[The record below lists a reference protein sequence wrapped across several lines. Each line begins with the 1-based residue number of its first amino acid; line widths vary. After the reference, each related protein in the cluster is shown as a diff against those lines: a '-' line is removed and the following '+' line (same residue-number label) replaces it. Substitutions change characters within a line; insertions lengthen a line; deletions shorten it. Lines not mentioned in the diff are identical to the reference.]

1 MYLDFY
7 LLKKEPFH
15 VTPDPDFLFLSPSHK
30 AALRALVYGVEERQ
44 GFVAL
49 LGEVGLGKTTI
60 LRSYLERVDQSQ
72 LKTIYLIH
80 SKLSFRELLH
90 MLCQECG
97 LEGTTENVAETITRL
112 HHVLVGEYQQGRNV
126 ALLVDEAQ
134 HMPLETLEQLLLLS
148 NLETSTQKLLQIVL
162 VGQPEFEAKLNAQ
175 ALRQLKQRLVI
186 RATIV
191 PLTAEESRDYIL
203 YRLAKVRLADN
214 PIFTPRALKAIVTQA
229 QGIPRVL
236 NILCTNALILGF
248 VKGQPRI
255 SVKIAQEAIAEY
267 TGKKPRQGWRP
278 WVAVAGAL
286 ALLQEVIAEYTGK
299 KPRQGWRPWVA
310 VAGALAL
317 LAVWHWGSPYALSLF
332 AKLHLPRA
340 TLSGTLPETPA
351 GGRDSGPLGSA
362 STPFLPLEAAFPPPE
377 PSAFPQMAP
386 VDVRI
391 IQKGDRIAQVAREVY
406 GVSNPAVFAWI
417 KQNNPHLQNV
427 NRLKVG
433 MQLTFPPL
441 PSGVR

>member
-15 VTPDPDFLFLSPSHK
+15 VTPDPEFLFLSPSHK

-72 LKTIYLIH
+72 LKPIH
-80 SKLSFRELLH
+80 LLYPNLSFRELLH
-90 MLCQECG
+90 TLCQECG
-97 LEGTTENVAETITRL
+97 LEGTTENIAETITRL
-112 HHVLVGEYQQGRNV
+112 HHVLIGEYQQGRNV

-214 PIFTPRALKAIVTQA
+214 PIFTRGALQAIITQA

-236 NILCTNALILGF
+236 NILCTNALIQGF
-248 VKGQPRI
+248 VNGQPRI
-255 SVKIAQEAIAEY
+255 SVKIA
-267 TGKKPRQGWRP
+267 
-278 WVAVAGAL
+278 
-286 ALLQEVIAEYTGK
+286 QEVIAEYTGK

-317 LAVWHWGSPYALSLF
+317 LAVWHWGSPYAHSLF

-340 TLSGTLPETPA
+340 TPSGTLPETPA

-362 STPFLPLEAAFPPPE
+362 STPFLPLEPAKEAAFPPPE

-391 IQKGDRIAQVAREVY
+391 IQKGDRIAEVAREVY

-441 PSGVR
+441 PREVR

>member
-15 VTPDPDFLFLSPSHK
+15 VTPDPEFLFLSPSHK

-72 LKTIYLIH
+72 LKSIH
-80 SKLSFRELLH
+80 LLHANLSFRELLH
-90 MLCQECG
+90 TLCQECG
-97 LEGTTENVAETITRL
+97 LEGTTENIAETITRL
-112 HHVLVGEYQQGRNV
+112 HHVLIGEYQQGRNV

-162 VGQPEFEAKLNAQ
+162 VGPPELEAKLNAQ

-203 YRLAKVRLADN
+203 YRLAKVRLVDD
-214 PIFTPRALKAIVTQA
+214 PIFTRGALQAIITQA

-236 NILCTNALILGF
+236 NILCTNALIQGF
-248 VKGQPRI
+248 INGQPRI
-255 SVKIAQEAIAEY
+255 SVKIA
-267 TGKKPRQGWRP
+267 
-278 WVAVAGAL
+278 
-286 ALLQEVIAEYTGK
+286 QEVIAEYTGK

-310 VAGALAL
+310 VAGVLAL
-317 LAVWHWGSPYALSLF
+317 LAVWHWGSPYAPSLF
-332 AKLHLPRA
+332 AKIHLPWA
-340 TLSGTLPETPA
+340 TPSGTLPETPA

-362 STPFLPLEAAFPPPE
+362 STPFLPLEPAKEAAFPPPE

-391 IQKGDRIAQVAREVY
+391 IQKGDQIAQVAREVY

-441 PSGVR
+441 PRGVR

>member
-15 VTPDPDFLFLSPSHK
+15 VTPDPEFLFLSPSHK
-30 AALRALVYGVEERQ
+30 AALRALAYGVEERQ

-60 LRSYLERVDQSQ
+60 LRSYLERTDQSQ
-72 LKTIYLIH
+72 IKPIHLIH
-80 SKLSFRELLH
+80 PNLSFRELLH
-90 MLCQECG
+90 TLCQECG
-97 LEGTTENVAETITRL
+97 LAGTTENIAETITRL
-112 HHVLVGEYQQGRNV
+112 HHVLIEEYQQGRNV

-134 HMPLETLEQLLLLS
+134 HMPLETLEQLQMLS

-186 RATIV
+186 RATIA
-191 PLTAEESRDYIL
+191 PLTAEESRDYIV
-203 YRLAKVRLADN
+203 YRLAKVRLMDN
-214 PIFTPRALKAIVTQA
+214 PIFTRGALQAIITQA

-236 NILCTNALILGF
+236 NTLCTNALIQGF
-248 VKGQPRI
+248 VNGQPRI
-255 SVKIAQEAIAEY
+255 SVKIA
-267 TGKKPRQGWRP
+267 
-278 WVAVAGAL
+278 
-286 ALLQEVIAEYTGK
+286 QEVIAEYTGK

-310 VAGALAL
+310 VAVAGALAL
-317 LAVWHWGSPYALSLF
+317 LAVWHWGSPYAPSLF

-340 TLSGTLPETPA
+340 TPSGTLPETPA
-351 GGRDSGPLGSA
+351 EGRDSGPLGSA
-362 STPFLPLEAAFPPPE
+362 STPFLPLEPAKEA
-377 PSAFPQMAP
+377 AFPQMAP

-391 IQKGDRIAQVAREVY
+391 IQKGDQLAQVAREVY

>member
-15 VTPDPDFLFLSPSHK
+15 VTPDPEFLFLSPSHK
-30 AALRALVYGVEERQ
+30 AALRTLVYGVEERQ

-72 LKTIYLIH
+72 LKPIH
-80 SKLSFRELLH
+80 LLHPKLSFRELLH

-97 LEGTTENVAETITRL
+97 LEGTTENIGETITRL
-112 HHVLVGEYQQGRNV
+112 HHVLIGEYQQGRNV

-162 VGQPEFEAKLNAQ
+162 VGQPEFEAKFNAQ

-214 PIFTPRALKAIVTQA
+214 PIFTRGALQAIITQA

-236 NILCTNALILGF
+236 NILCTNALIQGF
-248 VKGQPRI
+248 VNGQRRI
-255 SVKIAQEAIAEY
+255 SVKIA
-267 TGKKPRQGWRP
+267 
-278 WVAVAGAL
+278 
-286 ALLQEVIAEYTGK
+286 QEVIAEYTGK

-317 LAVWHWGSPYALSLF
+317 LVVWHWGSPYAHSLF

-340 TLSGTLPETPA
+340 TPSGTLPETPA

-362 STPFLPLEAAFPPPE
+362 STPFLPLEPAKEAAFPPPE

-391 IQKGDRIAQVAREVY
+391 IQKGDQIAQVAREVY

>member
-15 VTPDPDFLFLSPSHK
+15 VTPDPEFLFLSPSHK

-49 LGEVGLGKTTI
+49 LGEVGLGKTTL

-72 LKTIYLIH
+72 IKTIHLLH
-80 SKLSFRELLH
+80 PNLSFRELLH
-90 MLCQECG
+90 TLCQECG
-97 LEGTTENVAETITRL
+97 LEGTTENIAETITRL
-112 HHVLVGEYQQGRNV
+112 HHVLIGEYQQGRNV

-134 HMPLETLEQLLLLS
+134 QMPLETLELLLLLS

-203 YRLAKVRLADN
+203 YRLAKVRLVDN
-214 PIFTPRALKAIVTQA
+214 PIFTRGALQAIITQA

-236 NILCTNALILGF
+236 NILCTNALIQGF
-248 VKGQPRI
+248 VNGQPRI
-255 SVKIAQEAIAEY
+255 SMKIA
-267 TGKKPRQGWRP
+267 
-278 WVAVAGAL
+278 
-286 ALLQEVIAEYTGK
+286 QEVIAEYTGK
-299 KPRQGWRPWVA
+299 KPRQRWRPWVA

-317 LAVWHWGSPYALSLF
+317 LAVWHWGSPYAHSLF

-340 TLSGTLPETPA
+340 TPSGTLPETPA

-362 STPFLPLEAAFPPPE
+362 STPFLPLEPAKEAAFPPPE

-391 IQKGDRIAQVAREVY
+391 IQKGDQIAQVAREVY

-441 PSGVR
+441 PREVR

>member
-97 LEGTTENVAETITRL
+97 LEGTTENIGETITRL
-112 HHVLVGEYQQGRNV
+112 HHVLIGEYQQGRNV

-203 YRLAKVRLADN
+203 YRLAKVRLVDN
-214 PIFTPRALKAIVTQA
+214 PIFTRGALQAIITQA

-255 SVKIAQEAIAEY
+255 SVKIAQEA
-267 TGKKPRQGWRP
+267 
-278 WVAVAGAL
+278 
-286 ALLQEVIAEYTGK
+286 IAEYTGK

-362 STPFLPLEAAFPPPE
+362 STPFLPLEPAKEAAFPPPE

>member
-1 MYLDFY
+1 
-7 LLKKEPFH
+7 
-15 VTPDPDFLFLSPSHK
+15 
-30 AALRALVYGVEERQ
+30 
-44 GFVAL
+44 
-49 LGEVGLGKTTI
+49 
-60 LRSYLERVDQSQ
+60 
-72 LKTIYLIH
+72 
-80 SKLSFRELLH
+80 
-90 MLCQECG
+90 
-97 LEGTTENVAETITRL
+97 
-112 HHVLVGEYQQGRNV
+112 
-126 ALLVDEAQ
+126 
-134 HMPLETLEQLLLLS
+134 
-148 NLETSTQKLLQIVL
+148 
-162 VGQPEFEAKLNAQ
+162 
-175 ALRQLKQRLVI
+175 
-186 RATIV
+186 
-191 PLTAEESRDYIL
+191 
-203 YRLAKVRLADN
+203 
-214 PIFTPRALKAIVTQA
+214 
-229 QGIPRVL
+229 
-236 NILCTNALILGF
+236 
-248 VKGQPRI
+248 
-255 SVKIAQEAIAEY
+255 
-267 TGKKPRQGWRP
+267 
-278 WVAVAGAL
+278 
-286 ALLQEVIAEYTGK
+286 VIAEYTGK

-362 STPFLPLEAAFPPPE
+362 STPFLPLEPAKEAAFPPPE

-406 GVSNPAVFAWI
+406 GVSNPTVFAWI

>member
-1 MYLDFY
+1 M
-7 LLKKEPFH
+7 
-15 VTPDPDFLFLSPSHK
+15 SPSHK
-30 AALRALVYGVEERQ
+30 AALRALAYGVEERQ

-72 LKTIYLIH
+72 LKTIHLIH
-80 SKLSFRELLH
+80 PNLSFRELLH
-90 MLCQECG
+90 TLCQECG
-97 LEGTTENVAETITRL
+97 LEGTTENIAETITGL
-112 HHVLVGEYQQGRNV
+112 HHVLIGEYQQGRNV

-214 PIFTPRALKAIVTQA
+214 PIFTRGALQAIITQA

-236 NILCTNALILGF
+236 NTLCTNALIQGF
-248 VKGQPRI
+248 VNGQPRI
-255 SVKIAQEAIAEY
+255 SVKIAQE
-267 TGKKPRQGWRP
+267 
-278 WVAVAGAL
+278 
-286 ALLQEVIAEYTGK
+286 VIAEYTGK
-299 KPRQGWRPWVA
+299 SPGRGGAHGWLWLWRGRSRSWRYGT
-310 VAGALAL
+310 GAPPTPT
-317 LAVWHWGSPYALSLF
+317 VF
-332 AKLHLPRA
+332 AKLH
-340 TLSGTLPETPA
+340 PA
-351 GGRDSGPLGSA
+351 PGHAVWYAPGDPSGGRDSGPLGSA
-362 STPFLPLEAAFPPPE
+362 STPFLPLEPAKEA
-377 PSAFPQMAP
+377 AFPQMAP

-391 IQKGDRIAQVAREVY
+391 IQKGDQLAQVAREVY

>member
-15 VTPDPDFLFLSPSHK
+15 VTPDPEFLFLSPSHK

-72 LKTIYLIH
+72 IKPIHLIH
-80 SKLSFRELLH
+80 PNLSFRELLH
-90 MLCQECG
+90 TLCQECG
-97 LEGTTENVAETITRL
+97 LEGTTENIAETITRL
-112 HHVLVGEYQQGRNV
+112 HHVLIGEYQQGRNV

-134 HMPLETLEQLLLLS
+134 HMPIETLEQLLLLS

-214 PIFTPRALKAIVTQA
+214 PIFTRGALQAIITQA

-236 NILCTNALILGF
+236 NILCTNALIQGF
-248 VKGQPRI
+248 VNGQPRI
-255 SVKIAQEAIAEY
+255 SVKIA
-267 TGKKPRQGWRP
+267 
-278 WVAVAGAL
+278 
-286 ALLQEVIAEYTGK
+286 QEVIAEYTGK

-317 LAVWHWGSPYALSLF
+317 LAVWHWGSPYAHSLF

-340 TLSGTLPETPA
+340 TPSGTLPETPA

-362 STPFLPLEAAFPPPE
+362 STPFLPLEPAKEAAFPPPE

-391 IQKGDRIAQVAREVY
+391 IQKGDRIAEVAREVY

-441 PSGVR
+441 PREVR

>member
-15 VTPDPDFLFLSPSHK
+15 VTPDPEFLFLSPSHK
-30 AALRALVYGVEERQ
+30 AALRALAYGVEERQ

-72 LKTIYLIH
+72 LKPIH
-80 SKLSFRELLH
+80 LLHPNLSFRELLH
-90 MLCQECG
+90 TLCQECG
-97 LEGTTENVAETITRL
+97 LEGTTENIAETITRL
-112 HHVLVGEYQQGRNV
+112 HHVLIGEYQQGRNV

-203 YRLAKVRLADN
+203 YRLAKVRLVDN
-214 PIFTPRALKAIVTQA
+214 PIFTRGALQAIITQA

-236 NILCTNALILGF
+236 NILCTNALIQGF
-248 VKGQPRI
+248 VNGQPRI
-255 SVKIAQEAIAEY
+255 SVKIA
-267 TGKKPRQGWRP
+267 
-278 WVAVAGAL
+278 
-286 ALLQEVIAEYTGK
+286 QEVIAEYTGK

-310 VAGALAL
+310 VAVAGALAL
-317 LAVWHWGSPYALSLF
+317 LAVWHWGSPYAPSLF

-340 TLSGTLPETPA
+340 TPSGTLPETPA
-351 GGRDSGPLGSA
+351 EGRDRGPLGSA
-362 STPFLPLEAAFPPPE
+362 STPFLPLEPAKEAAFPPPE

-391 IQKGDRIAQVAREVY
+391 IQKGDQLAQVAREVY

>member
-15 VTPDPDFLFLSPSHK
+15 VTPDPEFLFLSPSHK

-72 LKTIYLIH
+72 LKPIYLIH
-80 SKLSFRELLH
+80 PKLSFLELLH
-90 MLCQECG
+90 TLCQECG
-97 LEGTTENVAETITRL
+97 LEGTTENIAETITRL
-112 HHVLVGEYQQGRNV
+112 HHVLIGEYQQGRNV

-191 PLTAEESRDYIL
+191 PLTAEESRDYIV

-214 PIFTPRALKAIVTQA
+214 PIFTRGALQAIITQA

-236 NILCTNALILGF
+236 NTLCTNALIQGF
-248 VKGQPRI
+248 VNGQPRI
-255 SVKIAQEAIAEY
+255 SVKIA
-267 TGKKPRQGWRP
+267 
-278 WVAVAGAL
+278 
-286 ALLQEVIAEYTGK
+286 QEVIAEYTGK

-317 LAVWHWGSPYALSLF
+317 LAVWHWGSPYAPSLF

-340 TLSGTLPETPA
+340 TPSGTLPETPA

-362 STPFLPLEAAFPPPE
+362 STPLLPLEPAKEAAFPPPE

-386 VDVRI
+386 VGVRI
-391 IQKGDRIAQVAREVY
+391 IQKGDQMAQVAREVY

-427 NRLKVG
+427 NRLKIG

-441 PSGVR
+441 PRGVR

>member
-7 LLKKEPFH
+7 LLKKVPFH
-15 VTPDPDFLFLSPSHK
+15 ITPDPEFLFLSPSHK

-72 LKTIYLIH
+72 LKPIH
-80 SKLSFRELLH
+80 LLHANLSFRELLH
-90 MLCQECG
+90 TLCQECG
-97 LEGTTENVAETITRL
+97 LEGTTENIAETITRL
-112 HHVLVGEYQQGRNV
+112 HHVLIKEYQQGRNV

-134 HMPLETLEQLLLLS
+134 HMPLETLEQLQMLS

-186 RATIV
+186 RATIA

-203 YRLAKVRLADN
+203 YRLAKVRPVGD
-214 PIFTPRALKAIVTQA
+214 PIFTRGALQAIITQA

-236 NILCTNALILGF
+236 NILCTHALIQGF
-248 VKGQPRI
+248 VYGQRRI
-255 SVKIAQEAIAEY
+255 SVKIA
-267 TGKKPRQGWRP
+267 
-278 WVAVAGAL
+278 
-286 ALLQEVIAEYTGK
+286 QEVIAEYTGK

-317 LAVWHWGSPYALSLF
+317 LAVWHWGSPYADSLF
-332 AKLHLPRA
+332 AKIHLPWA
-340 TLSGTLPETPA
+340 TPSGTLPLLPRGEPLPETPA

-362 STPFLPLEAAFPPPE
+362 STPLLPLEPAKEAAFPPPE

-386 VDVRI
+386 VGVRI
-391 IQKGDRIAQVAREVY
+391 IQKGDQIAQVAREVY

-427 NRLKVG
+427 NRLKIG

-441 PSGVR
+441 PRGVR

>member
-15 VTPDPDFLFLSPSHK
+15 ITPDPEFLFLSPSHK
-30 AALRALVYGVEERQ
+30 AALTALVYGVEERQ

-49 LGEVGLGKTTI
+49 LGEMGLGKTTI

-72 LKTIYLIH
+72 LKPIH
-80 SKLSFRELLH
+80 LLHPNLSFRELLYT
-90 MLCQECG
+90 LCQECG
-97 LEGTTENVAETITRL
+97 LEGTTETIAETITRL
-112 HHVLVGEYQQGRNV
+112 HHVLIGEYQQGRNV

-203 YRLAKVRLADN
+203 YRLAKVRLVDN
-214 PIFTPRALKAIVTQA
+214 PIFTRGALQAIITQA

-236 NILCTNALILGF
+236 NILCTNALIQGF
-248 VKGQPRI
+248 VNGQPRI
-255 SVKIAQEAIAEY
+255 SVKIA
-267 TGKKPRQGWRP
+267 
-278 WVAVAGAL
+278 
-286 ALLQEVIAEYTGK
+286 QEVIAEYTGK
-299 KPRQGWRPWVA
+299 KPRQRWRPWVA

-317 LAVWHWGSPYALSLF
+317 LAVGHWGSPYAHSLF

-340 TLSGTLPETPA
+340 TPSGTLPETPA

-362 STPFLPLEAAFPPPE
+362 STPFLPLEPAKEAAFPPPE

-391 IQKGDRIAQVAREVY
+391 IQKGDQIAQVAREVY

-441 PSGVR
+441 PKGVR

>member
-15 VTPDPDFLFLSPSHK
+15 VTPDPEFLFLSPSHK

-72 LKTIYLIH
+72 LKPIHLIH
-80 SKLSFRELLH
+80 PNLSFRELLH
-90 MLCQECG
+90 TLCQECG
-97 LEGTTENVAETITRL
+97 LEGTTENIAETITRL
-112 HHVLVGEYQQGRNV
+112 HHVLIGEYQQGRNV

-214 PIFTPRALKAIVTQA
+214 PIFTRGALQAIITQA

-236 NILCTNALILGF
+236 NILCTNALIQGF
-248 VKGQPRI
+248 VNGQPRI
-255 SVKIAQEAIAEY
+255 SVKIA
-267 TGKKPRQGWRP
+267 
-278 WVAVAGAL
+278 
-286 ALLQEVIAEYTGK
+286 QEVIAEYTGK

-317 LAVWHWGSPYALSLF
+317 LAVWHWGSPYAHSLF

-340 TLSGTLPETPA
+340 TPSGTLPETPA

-362 STPFLPLEAAFPPPE
+362 STPFLPLEPAKEAAFPPPE

-391 IQKGDRIAQVAREVY
+391 IQKGDRIAEVAREVY

-441 PSGVR
+441 PREVR

>member
-15 VTPDPDFLFLSPSHK
+15 VTPDPEFLFLSPSHK

-60 LRSYLERVDQSQ
+60 LRSYLEQVDQSQ
-72 LKTIYLIH
+72 LKPIHLIH

-90 MLCQECG
+90 TLCQECG
-97 LEGTTENVAETITRL
+97 LEGTTENIAETITRL
-112 HHVLVGEYQQGRNV
+112 HHVLIGEYQQGRNV
-126 ALLVDEAQ
+126 TLLVDEAQ
-134 HMPLETLEQLLLLS
+134 HMPIETLEQLLLLS

-214 PIFTPRALKAIVTQA
+214 PIFTRGALQAIITQA

-236 NILCTNALILGF
+236 NILCTNALIQGF
-248 VKGQPRI
+248 VNGQPRI
-255 SVKIAQEAIAEY
+255 SVKIA
-267 TGKKPRQGWRP
+267 
-278 WVAVAGAL
+278 
-286 ALLQEVIAEYTGK
+286 QEVIAEYTGK

-362 STPFLPLEAAFPPPE
+362 STPFLPLEPAKEAAFPPPE

-406 GVSNPAVFAWI
+406 GVSNPTVFAWI

>member
-15 VTPDPDFLFLSPSHK
+15 VTPDPEFLFLSPSHK

-72 LKTIYLIH
+72 LKPIHLIH
-80 SKLSFRELLH
+80 PNLSFRELLH
-90 MLCQECG
+90 TLCQECG
-97 LEGTTENVAETITRL
+97 LEGTTENIAETITRL
-112 HHVLVGEYQQGRNV
+112 HHVLIGEYQQGRNV

-191 PLTAEESRDYIL
+191 PLTAEESRDYIR

-214 PIFTPRALKAIVTQA
+214 PIFTRGALQAIITQA

-236 NILCTNALILGF
+236 NILCTNALIQGF
-248 VKGQPRI
+248 VNGQPRI
-255 SVKIAQEAIAEY
+255 SVKIA
-267 TGKKPRQGWRP
+267 
-278 WVAVAGAL
+278 
-286 ALLQEVIAEYTGK
+286 QEVIAEYTGK
-299 KPRQGWRPWVA
+299 KPRQRWRPWVA

-317 LAVWHWGSPYALSLF
+317 LAVWHWGSPYAHGLF

-340 TLSGTLPETPA
+340 TPSGTLPETPA
-351 GGRDSGPLGSA
+351 GGQDSGPLGSA
-362 STPFLPLEAAFPPPE
+362 STPFLPLEPAKEAVFPPPE

-391 IQKGDRIAQVAREVY
+391 IQKGDQIAQMAREVY

-441 PSGVR
+441 PREVR

>member
-15 VTPDPDFLFLSPSHK
+15 VTPDPEFLFLSPSHK
-30 AALRALVYGVEERQ
+30 AALRTLVYGVEERQ

-72 LKTIYLIH
+72 LKPIHLIH
-80 SKLSFRELLH
+80 PKLSFLELLH
-90 MLCQECG
+90 TLCQECG
-97 LEGTTENVAETITRL
+97 LEGTTENIAETITGL
-112 HHVLVGEYQQGRNV
+112 HHVLTGEYQQGRNV

-214 PIFTPRALKAIVTQA
+214 PIFTRGALQAIITQA

-236 NILCTNALILGF
+236 NTLCTNALIQGF
-248 VKGQPRI
+248 VNGQPRI
-255 SVKIAQEAIAEY
+255 SVKIA
-267 TGKKPRQGWRP
+267 
-278 WVAVAGAL
+278 
-286 ALLQEVIAEYTGK
+286 QEVIAEYTGK

-310 VAGALAL
+310 VAVAGALAL
-317 LAVWHWGSPYALSLF
+317 LAVWHWGSPYAHSLF

-340 TLSGTLPETPA
+340 APSGTLPETPA
-351 GGRDSGPLGSA
+351 EGRNSGPLGSA
-362 STPFLPLEAAFPPPE
+362 STPFLPLEPAKEAAFPPPE
-377 PSAFPQMAP
+377 PSAFPQMAS

-391 IQKGDRIAQVAREVY
+391 IQKGDQLAQVAREVY

>member
-15 VTPDPDFLFLSPSHK
+15 VTPDPEFLFLSPSHK

-72 LKTIYLIH
+72 LKPIHLIH
-80 SKLSFRELLH
+80 PNLSFRELLH
-90 MLCQECG
+90 TLCQECG
-97 LEGTTENVAETITRL
+97 LEGTTENIAETITRL
-112 HHVLVGEYQQGRNV
+112 HHVLIGEYQQGRNV

-134 HMPLETLEQLLLLS
+134 HMPLETLEQLQMLS

-214 PIFTPRALKAIVTQA
+214 PIFTRGALQAIITQA

-236 NILCTNALILGF
+236 NILCTNALIQGF
-248 VKGQPRI
+248 VYGRRRI
-255 SVKIAQEAIAEY
+255 SAKIA
-267 TGKKPRQGWRP
+267 
-278 WVAVAGAL
+278 
-286 ALLQEVIAEYTGK
+286 QEVIAEYTGK

-362 STPFLPLEAAFPPPE
+362 STPFLPLEPAKEAAFPPPE

>member
-15 VTPDPDFLFLSPSHK
+15 VTPDPEFLFLSPSHK

-72 LKTIYLIH
+72 LKPIHLIH
-80 SKLSFRELLH
+80 PNLSFRELLH
-90 MLCQECG
+90 TLCQECG
-97 LEGTTENVAETITRL
+97 LEGTTENIAETITRL
-112 HHVLVGEYQQGRNV
+112 HHVLIGEYQQGRNV

-214 PIFTPRALKAIVTQA
+214 PIFTRGALQAIITQA

-236 NILCTNALILGF
+236 NTLCTNALIQGF
-248 VKGQPRI
+248 VNGQPRI
-255 SVKIAQEAIAEY
+255 SVKIA
-267 TGKKPRQGWRP
+267 
-278 WVAVAGAL
+278 
-286 ALLQEVIAEYTGK
+286 QEVIAEYTGK

-310 VAGALAL
+310 VAVAGALAL
-317 LAVWHWGSPYALSLF
+317 LAVWHWGSPYAPSLF

-340 TLSGTLPETPA
+340 TPSGTLPETPA

-362 STPFLPLEAAFPPPE
+362 STPFLPLEPAKEA
-377 PSAFPQMAP
+377 AFPQMAP

-391 IQKGDRIAQVAREVY
+391 IQKGDQLAQVAREVY

>member
-15 VTPDPDFLFLSPSHK
+15 VTPDPEFLFLSPSHK

-72 LKTIYLIH
+72 LKPIHLIH
-80 SKLSFRELLH
+80 PNLSFRELLH
-90 MLCQECG
+90 TLCQECG
-97 LEGTTENVAETITRL
+97 LEGTTENIAETITRL
-112 HHVLVGEYQQGRNV
+112 HHVLIGEYQQGRNV

-214 PIFTPRALKAIVTQA
+214 PIFTRGALQAIITQA

-236 NILCTNALILGF
+236 NILCTNALIQGF
-248 VKGQPRI
+248 VNGQPRI
-255 SVKIAQEAIAEY
+255 SVKIA
-267 TGKKPRQGWRP
+267 
-278 WVAVAGAL
+278 
-286 ALLQEVIAEYTGK
+286 QEVIAEYTGK

-317 LAVWHWGSPYALSLF
+317 LAVWHWGSPYAHSLF

-340 TLSGTLPETPA
+340 TPSGTLPETPA

-362 STPFLPLEAAFPPPE
+362 STPFLPLEPAKEAAFPPPE

>member
-7 LLKKEPFH
+7 LLGKAPFH
-15 VTPDPDFLFLSPSHK
+15 ITPDPEFLFLSPSHK

-72 LKTIYLIH
+72 LKSIH
-80 SKLSFRELLH
+80 LLHANLSFRELLH
-90 MLCQECG
+90 TLCQECG
-97 LEGTTENVAETITRL
+97 LEGTTDNIAETITRL
-112 HHVLVGEYQQGRNV
+112 HHVLIGEYQQGRNV

-214 PIFTPRALKAIVTQA
+214 PIFTRGALQAIITQA

-236 NILCTNALILGF
+236 NILCTNALIQGF
-248 VKGQPRI
+248 VNGQPRI
-255 SVKIAQEAIAEY
+255 SVKIA
-267 TGKKPRQGWRP
+267 
-278 WVAVAGAL
+278 
-286 ALLQEVIAEYTGK
+286 QEVIAEYTGK

-340 TLSGTLPETPA
+340 TPSGTLPETSA

-362 STPFLPLEAAFPPPE
+362 STPFLPLEPAKEAAFPPPE

-391 IQKGDRIAQVAREVY
+391 IQKGDQIAQVAREVY

-441 PSGVR
+441 PKGVR

>member
-15 VTPDPDFLFLSPSHK
+15 VTPDPEFLFLSPSHK

-72 LKTIYLIH
+72 LKTVYLIH
-80 SKLSFRELLH
+80 PNLSFLELLH
-90 MLCQECG
+90 TLCQECG
-97 LEGTTENVAETITRL
+97 LEGTTENIAETITRL
-112 HHVLVGEYQQGRNV
+112 HHVLIGEYQQGRNV

-203 YRLAKVRLADN
+203 YRLAKVRRVAD
-214 PIFTPRALKAIVTQA
+214 PIFTRGALQAIITQA

-236 NILCTNALILGF
+236 NTLCTNALIQGF
-248 VKGQPRI
+248 VNGQPRI
-255 SVKIAQEAIAEY
+255 SVKIA
-267 TGKKPRQGWRP
+267 
-278 WVAVAGAL
+278 
-286 ALLQEVIAEYTGK
+286 QEVIAEYTGK

-310 VAGALAL
+310 VAVAGALAL
-317 LAVWHWGSPYALSLF
+317 LAVWHWGSPYAPSLF

-340 TLSGTLPETPA
+340 TPSGTLPETPA

-362 STPFLPLEAAFPPPE
+362 STPFLPLEPAKEA
-377 PSAFPQMAP
+377 AFPQMAP

-391 IQKGDRIAQVAREVY
+391 IQKGDQLAQVAREVY

>member
-15 VTPDPDFLFLSPSHK
+15 VTPDPEFLFLSPSHK
-30 AALRALVYGVEERQ
+30 AALRTLVYGVEERQ

-72 LKTIYLIH
+72 LKPIHLIH
-80 SKLSFRELLH
+80 PNLSFRELLH
-90 MLCQECG
+90 TLCQECG
-97 LEGTTENVAETITRL
+97 LEGTTENIAETITRL
-112 HHVLVGEYQQGRNV
+112 HHVLIGEYQQGRNV

-162 VGQPEFEAKLNAQ
+162 VGQPELEAKLNAQ

-203 YRLAKVRLADN
+203 YRLAKVRLVDN
-214 PIFTPRALKAIVTQA
+214 PIFTRGALQAIITQA

-236 NILCTNALILGF
+236 NTLCTNALIQGF
-248 VKGQPRI
+248 VNGQPRI
-255 SVKIAQEAIAEY
+255 SVKIA
-267 TGKKPRQGWRP
+267 
-278 WVAVAGAL
+278 
-286 ALLQEVIAEYTGK
+286 QEVIAEYTGK

-310 VAGALAL
+310 VAVAGALAL
-317 LAVWHWGSPYALSLF
+317 LAVWHWGSPYAHSLF

-340 TLSGTLPETPA
+340 TPSGTLPETPA

-362 STPFLPLEAAFPPPE
+362 STPFLPLEPAKEAAFPPPE

>member
-15 VTPDPDFLFLSPSHK
+15 VTPDPEFLFLSPSHK

-72 LKTIYLIH
+72 LKPIH
-80 SKLSFRELLH
+80 LLHANLSFRELLH
-90 MLCQECG
+90 TLCQECG
-97 LEGTTENVAETITRL
+97 LEGTTENIAETITRL
-112 HHVLVGEYQQGRNV
+112 HHVLIGEYQQGRNV

-134 HMPLETLEQLLLLS
+134 HMPLETLEQLQMLS

-203 YRLAKVRLADN
+203 HRLAKVRLADN
-214 PIFTPRALKAIVTQA
+214 PIFTRGALRAIITQA

-236 NILCTNALILGF
+236 NILCTNALIQGF
-248 VKGQPRI
+248 VNGQPRI
-255 SVKIAQEAIAEY
+255 SVKIA
-267 TGKKPRQGWRP
+267 
-278 WVAVAGAL
+278 
-286 ALLQEVIAEYTGK
+286 QEVIAEYTGK

-317 LAVWHWGSPYALSLF
+317 LAVWHWGSPYAPSLF

-340 TLSGTLPETPA
+340 TPSGTLPETPA

-362 STPFLPLEAAFPPPE
+362 STPLLPLEPAKEAAFPPPE

-391 IQKGDRIAQVAREVY
+391 IQKGDQIAQVAREVY

-441 PSGVR
+441 PRGVR

>member
-15 VTPDPDFLFLSPSHK
+15 VTPNPEFLFLSPSHK

-72 LKTIYLIH
+72 LKTIHLIH
-80 SKLSFRELLH
+80 PNLSFRELLH
-90 MLCQECG
+90 TLCQECG
-97 LEGTTENVAETITRL
+97 LEGTTENIAETITRL
-112 HHVLVGEYQQGRNV
+112 HHVLIGEYQQGRNV

-162 VGQPEFEAKLNAQ
+162 VGQPEFEAKFNAQ

-214 PIFTPRALKAIVTQA
+214 PIFTRGALQAIITQA

-236 NILCTNALILGF
+236 NILCTNALIQGF
-248 VKGQPRI
+248 VNGQPRI
-255 SVKIAQEAIAEY
+255 SVKIA
-267 TGKKPRQGWRP
+267 
-278 WVAVAGAL
+278 
-286 ALLQEVIAEYTGK
+286 QEVIAEYTGK

-317 LAVWHWGSPYALSLF
+317 LAVWHWGSPYAHSLF

-340 TLSGTLPETPA
+340 TPSGTLPETPA

-362 STPFLPLEAAFPPPE
+362 STPFLPLEPAKEAAFPPPE

-391 IQKGDRIAQVAREVY
+391 IQKGDQIAQVAREVY

-441 PSGVR
+441 PREVR

>member
-15 VTPDPDFLFLSPSHK
+15 VTPDPEFLFLSPSHK

-72 LKTIYLIH
+72 LKPIH
-80 SKLSFRELLH
+80 LLHGNLPFRELLH
-90 MLCQECG
+90 TLCQECG
-97 LEGTTENVAETITRL
+97 LEGTTENIAETITCL
-112 HHVLVGEYQQGRNV
+112 HHVLIGEYQQGRNV

-203 YRLAKVRLADN
+203 YRFAKVRLADN
-214 PIFTPRALKAIVTQA
+214 PIFTRGALQAIITQA

-236 NILCTNALILGF
+236 NILCTNALIQGF
-248 VKGQPRI
+248 VNGQPRI
-255 SVKIAQEAIAEY
+255 SVKIA
-267 TGKKPRQGWRP
+267 
-278 WVAVAGAL
+278 
-286 ALLQEVIAEYTGK
+286 QEVIAEYTGK

-310 VAGALAL
+310 VAGVLAL
-317 LAVWHWGSPYALSLF
+317 LAVWHWGSPYAHSLF

-340 TLSGTLPETPA
+340 TPSGTLPETPA

-362 STPFLPLEAAFPPPE
+362 STPFLPLEPAKEAAFPPPE

-386 VDVRI
+386 VSVRI
-391 IQKGDRIAQVAREVY
+391 IQKGDQMAQVAREVY

>member
-15 VTPDPDFLFLSPSHK
+15 VTPDPEFLFLSPSHK

-72 LKTIYLIH
+72 LKTIHLVYPN
-80 SKLSFRELLH
+80 LSFRELLH
-90 MLCQECG
+90 TLCQECG
-97 LEGTTENVAETITRL
+97 LEGTTENIAETITRL
-112 HHVLVGEYQQGRNV
+112 HHVLIGEYQQGRNV

-214 PIFTPRALKAIVTQA
+214 PIFTRGALQAIITQA

-236 NILCTNALILGF
+236 NILCTNALIQGF
-248 VKGQPRI
+248 VNGQPRI
-255 SVKIAQEAIAEY
+255 SVKIA
-267 TGKKPRQGWRP
+267 
-278 WVAVAGAL
+278 
-286 ALLQEVIAEYTGK
+286 QEVIAEYTGK

-310 VAGALAL
+310 VAVAGALAL
-317 LAVWHWGSPYALSLF
+317 LAVWHWGSPYAHSLF

-340 TLSGTLPETPA
+340 TPSGTLPETPA

-362 STPFLPLEAAFPPPE
+362 STPFLPLEPAKEAAFPPPE

>member
-15 VTPDPDFLFLSPSHK
+15 ITPDPEFLFLSPSHK

-72 LKTIYLIH
+72 LKPIYLLH
-80 SKLSFRELLH
+80 PNLSFRELLH
-90 MLCQECG
+90 TLCQECG
-97 LEGTTENVAETITRL
+97 LEGTTENIAETITRL
-112 HHVLVGEYQQGRNV
+112 HHVLIGEYQQGRNV

-186 RATIV
+186 RAAIA

-203 YRLAKVRLADN
+203 YRLAKVRLVDN
-214 PIFTPRALKAIVTQA
+214 PIFTRGALQAIITQA

-236 NILCTNALILGF
+236 NILCTNALIQGF
-248 VKGQPRI
+248 VNGQPRI
-255 SVKIAQEAIAEY
+255 SVKIA
-267 TGKKPRQGWRP
+267 
-278 WVAVAGAL
+278 
-286 ALLQEVIAEYTGK
+286 QEVIAEYTGK

-317 LAVWHWGSPYALSLF
+317 LAVWYWGSPYAHSLF

-340 TLSGTLPETPA
+340 TPSGTLPETPA
-351 GGRDSGPLGSA
+351 EGRDSGPLGSA
-362 STPFLPLEAAFPPPE
+362 STPFLPLEPAKEAAFPPPE

-441 PSGVR
+441 PRGVR

>member
-72 LKTIYLIH
+72 LKPIHLIH
-80 SKLSFRELLH
+80 PNLSFRELLH
-90 MLCQECG
+90 TLCQECG
-97 LEGTTENVAETITRL
+97 LEGTTENIAETITRL
-112 HHVLVGEYQQGRNV
+112 HHVLIGEYQQGRNV

-191 PLTAEESRDYIL
+191 PLTAEESRDYIR

-214 PIFTPRALKAIVTQA
+214 PIFTRGALQAIITQA

-236 NILCTNALILGF
+236 NILCTNALIQGF
-248 VKGQPRI
+248 VNGQPRI
-255 SVKIAQEAIAEY
+255 SVKIA
-267 TGKKPRQGWRP
+267 
-278 WVAVAGAL
+278 
-286 ALLQEVIAEYTGK
+286 QEVIAEYTGK

-317 LAVWHWGSPYALSLF
+317 LAVWHWGSPYAHSLF

-340 TLSGTLPETPA
+340 TPSGTLPETPA

-362 STPFLPLEAAFPPPE
+362 STPFLPLEPAKEAAFPPPE

-441 PSGVR
+441 PREVR

>member
-15 VTPDPDFLFLSPSHK
+15 VTPDPEFLFLSPSHK

-72 LKTIYLIH
+72 LKPIH
-80 SKLSFRELLH
+80 LLHANLSFRELLH
-90 MLCQECG
+90 TLCQECG
-97 LEGTTENVAETITRL
+97 LEGTTENIAETITRL
-112 HHVLVGEYQQGRNV
+112 HHVLIGEYQQGRNV

-162 VGQPEFEAKLNAQ
+162 VGQPELEAKLNAQ

-191 PLTAEESRDYIL
+191 PLTAEESRAYIL

-214 PIFTPRALKAIVTQA
+214 PIFTRGALQAIITQA

-236 NILCTNALILGF
+236 NILCTNALIQGF
-248 VKGQPRI
+248 VNGQPRI
-255 SVKIAQEAIAEY
+255 SVKIA
-267 TGKKPRQGWRP
+267 
-278 WVAVAGAL
+278 
-286 ALLQEVIAEYTGK
+286 QEVIAEYTGK

-317 LAVWHWGSPYALSLF
+317 LAVWHWGSPYAHSLF

-362 STPFLPLEAAFPPPE
+362 STPLLPLEPAKEAAFPPPE

-391 IQKGDRIAQVAREVY
+391 IQKGDQIAQVAREVY

-441 PSGVR
+441 PRGVR

>member
-72 LKTIYLIH
+72 LKPIHLIH
-80 SKLSFRELLH
+80 PKLSFRELLH
-90 MLCQECG
+90 TLCRECG
-97 LEGTTENVAETITRL
+97 LEGTTENIAETITRL
-112 HHVLVGEYQQGRNV
+112 YHVLIGEYQQGRNV

-203 YRLAKVRLADN
+203 CRLAKVRLADN
-214 PIFTPRALKAIVTQA
+214 PIFTPGALKAIITQA

-236 NILCTNALILGF
+236 NILCTNALIQGF
-248 VKGQPRI
+248 VNDQPRI
-255 SVKIAQEAIAEY
+255 SVKIA
-267 TGKKPRQGWRP
+267 
-278 WVAVAGAL
+278 
-286 ALLQEVIAEYTGK
+286 QEVIAEYTGK

-340 TLSGTLPETPA
+340 TPSGTLPETPA

-362 STPFLPLEAAFPPPE
+362 STPFLPLEPAKEAAFHPPE

-391 IQKGDRIAQVAREVY
+391 IQKGDQIAQVAREVY

>member
-15 VTPDPDFLFLSPSHK
+15 VTPDPEFLFLSPSHK

-72 LKTIYLIH
+72 LKPIH
-80 SKLSFRELLH
+80 LLYPKLSFRELLH

-97 LEGTTENVAETITRL
+97 LEGTTENIGETITRL
-112 HHVLVGEYQQGRNV
+112 HHVLIGEYQQGRNV

-214 PIFTPRALKAIVTQA
+214 PIFTRGALQAIITQA

-236 NILCTNALILGF
+236 NILCTNALIQGF
-248 VKGQPRI
+248 VNGQPRI
-255 SVKIAQEAIAEY
+255 SVKIA
-267 TGKKPRQGWRP
+267 
-278 WVAVAGAL
+278 
-286 ALLQEVIAEYTGK
+286 QEVIAEYTGK

-317 LAVWHWGSPYALSLF
+317 LAVWHWGSPYAHSLF

-340 TLSGTLPETPA
+340 TPSGTLPETPA

-362 STPFLPLEAAFPPPE
+362 STPLLPLEPAKEAAFPPPE

-391 IQKGDRIAQVAREVY
+391 IQKGDQIAQVAREVY

-441 PSGVR
+441 PRGVR

>member
-15 VTPDPDFLFLSPSHK
+15 VTPDPEFLFLSPSHK

-60 LRSYLERVDQSQ
+60 LRSYLDRVNQSQ
-72 LKTIYLIH
+72 LKPIH
-80 SKLSFRELLH
+80 LLHANLSFRELLH
-90 MLCQECG
+90 TLCQECG
-97 LEGTTENVAETITRL
+97 LEGTTENIAETITRL
-112 HHVLVGEYQQGRNV
+112 HHVLIKEYQQGRNV

-134 HMPLETLEQLLLLS
+134 SMPLETLEQLQMLS

-162 VGQPEFEAKLNAQ
+162 VGPPEFEAKLNAQ

-186 RATIV
+186 RATIA

-203 YRLAKVRLADN
+203 HRLAIVRQVAD
-214 PIFTPRALKAIVTQA
+214 PIFTRGALRAIITQA

-236 NILCTNALILGF
+236 NILCTNALIQGF
-248 VKGQPRI
+248 VKGHPRI
-255 SVKIAQEAIAEY
+255 SVKIA
-267 TGKKPRQGWRP
+267 
-278 WVAVAGAL
+278 
-286 ALLQEVIAEYTGK
+286 QEVIAEYTGK

-310 VAGALAL
+310 VAVAGALAL
-317 LAVWHWGSPYALSLF
+317 LAVWHWGSPYAHSLF

-340 TLSGTLPETPA
+340 TPSGTLPETPA

-362 STPFLPLEAAFPPPE
+362 STPFLPLEPAKEAAFPPPE

-386 VDVRI
+386 VSVRI
-391 IQKGDRIAQVAREVY
+391 IQKGDQMAQVAREVY

-441 PSGVR
+441 PRKVRERTYA

>member
-15 VTPDPDFLFLSPSHK
+15 VTPDPEFLFLSPSHK

-72 LKTIYLIH
+72 LKPIH
-80 SKLSFRELLH
+80 LLHPNLSFRELLH
-90 MLCQECG
+90 TLCQECG
-97 LEGTTENVAETITRL
+97 LEGTTENIAETITRL
-112 HHVLVGEYQQGRNV
+112 HHVLIGEYQQGRNV

-203 YRLAKVRLADN
+203 YRLAKVRLVDN
-214 PIFTPRALKAIVTQA
+214 PIFTRGALQAIITQA

-236 NILCTNALILGF
+236 NILCTNALIQGF
-248 VKGQPRI
+248 VNGQPRI
-255 SVKIAQEAIAEY
+255 SVKIA
-267 TGKKPRQGWRP
+267 
-278 WVAVAGAL
+278 
-286 ALLQEVIAEYTGK
+286 QEVIAEYTGK

-317 LAVWHWGSPYALSLF
+317 LAVWHWGSPYAHSLF

-340 TLSGTLPETPA
+340 TPSGTLPETPA

-362 STPFLPLEAAFPPPE
+362 STPFLPLEPAKEAAFPPPE

-391 IQKGDRIAQVAREVY
+391 IQKGDQIAQVAREVY

-441 PSGVR
+441 PRGVR

>member
-15 VTPDPDFLFLSPSHK
+15 VTPDPEFLFLSPSHK
-30 AALRALVYGVEERQ
+30 AALTALVYGVEERQ

-49 LGEVGLGKTTI
+49 LGEMGLGKTTI

-72 LKTIYLIH
+72 LKPIH
-80 SKLSFRELLH
+80 LLYPNLSFRELLH
-90 MLCQECG
+90 TLCQECG
-97 LEGTTENVAETITRL
+97 LEGTTENIAETITRL
-112 HHVLVGEYQQGRNV
+112 HHVLIGEYQQGRNV

-134 HMPLETLEQLLLLS
+134 HMPLETLEQLQLLS

-203 YRLAKVRLADN
+203 YRLAKVRLVDN
-214 PIFTPRALKAIVTQA
+214 PIFTRGALQAIITQA

-236 NILCTNALILGF
+236 NILCTNALIQGF
-248 VKGQPRI
+248 VNGQPRI
-255 SVKIAQEAIAEY
+255 SVKIA
-267 TGKKPRQGWRP
+267 
-278 WVAVAGAL
+278 
-286 ALLQEVIAEYTGK
+286 QEVIAEYTGK

-317 LAVWHWGSPYALSLF
+317 LAVWHWGSPYAHSLF

-340 TLSGTLPETPA
+340 TPSGTLPETPA

-362 STPFLPLEAAFPPPE
+362 STPFLPLEPAKEAAFPPPE

-406 GVSNPAVFAWI
+406 GVSNPTVFAWI